1 MWNAINSQKVEKI
14 HTFDDVIKHNQK
26 LPDMEITE
34 NKDENAV
41 IKIYLSE
48 VIADCIKHDL
58 SDRPRQFSKSDI
70 VREILLTHCYGR
82 MALKNNNW
90 KRDKRLFN
98 RAKYQQNIIETDV
111 QIADLGKSYIPMS
124 ISCHKVLKDHLTIL
138 ADMRYLN
145 LSEYVREI
153 LIIYYLGNGFMP
165 SQDPFFKREES
176 EE

>member
-1 MWNAINSQKVEKI
+1 
-14 HTFDDVIKHNQK
+14 
-26 LPDMEITE
+26 
-34 NKDENAV
+34 
-41 IKIYLSE
+41 
-48 VIADCIKHDL
+48 
-58 SDRPRQFSKSDI
+58 
-70 VREILLTHCYGR
+70 
-82 MALKNNNW
+82 
-90 KRDKRLFN
+90 
-98 RAKYQQNIIETDV
+98 
-111 QIADLGKSYIPMS
+111 MS